1 MTDSEGS
8 TEDETSSASSPSPME
23 GIITSQPSDE
33 DSDAYMSDSQNDVAE
48 NVELEETAASRAR
61 RPAGDGLSEDEDEP
75 PIKNPS
81 TDICGDLENAL
92 DGELSE
98 TFTGSFAYERT
109 YLDAPIPGL
118 NILANDIGPIG
129 LPLNEREANVVKSG
143 CKQAPFGKGE
153 RTVVDKSVR
162 DTWEMDASMVQFN
175 NPAWD
180 DYVKRALKDVCDAL
194 GVDMKVSK
202 PHCELYK
209 LLLYETGSHTE
220 KVGTMFATII
230 IVLPS
235 PFTGGAA
242 HLSHGNLSEVFDC
255 SANSAH
261 QTTVLAWYTDV
272 KHSIKPITSG
282 YRLALSYNVYHT
294 KNALR
299 PSLPTNHSAVTALR
313 HVLLSWKQMNRL
325 DAPRKMIY
333 LLDHQYSQANKTGSA
348 LKGLDAHK
356 MAILQMLAK
365 QHGFRLGL
373 ASLETYIAG
382 SADDEFGGYGGYSRR
397 VSFGDVGEQT
407 TKITNLTDLDGHFIK
422 DVVDFDEENNECIP
436 RELTDAVE
444 NGKVDKE
451 EYEGYSGNEAG
462 SLERWYR
469 RTVLIIWPLKF
480 DINKTLDDDVEDA
493 IEQLNKVS
501 TSTARKSERKLVDFL
516 FDYMEAESS
525 THSGIAPAICHAAC
539 QWSDRE
545 LFLEALETCGI
556 HGVGSLN
563 HADVALAAS
572 AFGLDTVKPF
582 VEDMLS
588 TEKLNAHRF
597 RFLDDLE
604 ATCVTLD
611 EPLKGQVLEWLAGQR
626 KWCFGHLLPFQK
638 DDKQLLLD
646 TAYSNGGLPLLRDTF
661 VPQIKAIAG
670 PSFISR
676 FAMLLH
682 AELLKADTTE
692 DDKAALAQI
701 VSDLLTTAISKIDFF
716 AKTKEIAPPRP
727 SYTYYSTQKPSK
739 VADPQTT
746 MRYIDICLRTGNEGL
761 VEAIV
766 GRLTDVAGV
775 APAVLYERAD
785 GVLLP
790 LLPLV
795 VAKTDARPADA
806 PVVPGMQR
814 LFDQTIQ
821 IYLRSLSHAN
831 PSEENVRTLI
841 RLCILRGGTGL
852 LVNTIW
858 PALKHTHSSVMLAF
872 LREVKEKRAQ
882 IPVSEGAASI
892 DWLILDIVKRIIKK
906 SAMQGYQM
914 TRSVIDLLKLCASNG
929 HPELYGSVLIRL
941 MDKTAINTD
950 NISNVLVPLIP
961 ALRQFLVDQKTPIYA
976 EPFASLF
983 TTIVGAWTK
992 HILGPKPASATSN
1005 VITRLEGHRCSCR
1018 ECASAFNWLANG
1030 SGKSL
1035 ALNRIGAQSR
1045 KHLEKEL
1052 TACATGAATWTML
1065 PGKPQGLR
1073 IVKSDAIYAPVE
1085 WRARH
1090 AKGTSIL
1097 KSIGTD
1103 QQELRRVFGAHY
1115 QVIMGA
1121 LDGSGTLQNQAA
1133 NLPFRAPAA
1142 PVVPA
1147 PAAGPSTGG
1156 AQPGHSGTT
1165 SQHASSSALPTR
1177 KRKASYD
1184 PSTVIDLSNDSP

>member
-61 RPAGDGLSEDEDEP
+61 RPAGDGSSEDEDEP
-75 PIKNPS
+75 P
-81 TDICGDLENAL
+81 GDLENAL

-175 NPAWD
+175 NPAWN
-180 DYVKRALKDVCDAL
+180 DYVKRVLKDVCDAPI

-255 SANSAH
+255 SVNSAH

-493 IEQLNKVS
+493 IQQLNKV
-501 TSTARKSERKLVDFL
+501 TTNTARKSDRHLVEFL
-516 FDYMEAESS
+516 FDYMEAEDSK
-525 THSGIAPAICHAAC
+525 HSGIAPAICHAAC
-539 QWSDRE
+539 QWSDCD
-545 LFLEALETCGI
+545 LFLEVLETCGI
-556 HGVGSLN
+556 HGVGSIAP
-563 HADVALAAS
+563 ADVASAAQ

-588 TEKLNAHRF
+588 TEKLNARRF
-597 RFLDDLE
+597 QFLDNLE
-604 ATCVTLD
+604 ATCATLD
-611 EPLKGQVLEWLAGQR
+611 EPLKGQVLEWLSGQR
-626 KWCFGHLLPFQK
+626 KWCFKHLLPFQK

-701 VSDLLTTAISKIDFF
+701 VSALLTMAISKIDFF

-727 SYTYYSTQKPSK
+727 SYTYYSSQKPSK
-739 VADPQTT
+739 VAGPQTT
-746 MRYIDICLRTGNEGL
+746 MRYIDMCLRTSNEGL
-761 VEAIV
+761 VEAMV

-795 VAKTDARPADA
+795 VAKMDARPADA

-814 LFDQTIQ
+814 LFDQTMQ
-821 IYLRSLSHAN
+821 IYLGSLSHAN
-831 PSEENVRTLI
+831 ASEENVRTLI
-841 RLCILRGGTGL
+841 QLCILRGGTGL
-852 LVNTIW
+852 LVNIIW

-941 MDKTAINTD
+941 MDKTAINAN

-992 HILGPKPASATSN
+992 HILGPKPANATSN
-1005 VITRLEGHRCSCR
+1005 LITRLEGHRCSCR

-1035 ALNRIGAQSR
+1035 ALNGIGATSR
-1045 KHLEKEL
+1045 KHLEKDL
-1052 TACATGAATWTML
+1052 TAHATGAATWTML
-1065 PGKPQGLR
+1065 PGRPQGLR
-1073 IVKSDAIYAPVE
+1073 IVKADAIYAPVE

-1090 AKGTSIL
+1090 AKGMSKL
-1097 KSIGTD
+1097 KSISSD
-1103 QQELRRVFGAHY
+1103 QQELRRVFGTHY
-1115 QVIMGA
+1115 QMIM
-1121 LDGSGTLQNQAA
+1121 
-1133 NLPFRAPAA
+1133 
-1142 PVVPA
+1142 
-1147 PAAGPSTGG
+1147 
-1156 AQPGHSGTT
+1156 
-1165 SQHASSSALPTR
+1165 
-1177 KRKASYD
+1177 
-1184 PSTVIDLSNDSP
+1184 